1 MHIIPLIT
9 NPIFINTVI
18 VFVRIHWFE
27 KRLESLGMK
36 LTVSEAEGRYLIWDN
51 IVQDAKLGRWRT
63 TTKSRPDPGDVD
75 PEREERGVGKSELNP

>member
-1 MHIIPLIT
+1 
-9 NPIFINTVI
+9 
-18 VFVRIHWFE
+18 
-27 KRLESLGMK
+27 MK